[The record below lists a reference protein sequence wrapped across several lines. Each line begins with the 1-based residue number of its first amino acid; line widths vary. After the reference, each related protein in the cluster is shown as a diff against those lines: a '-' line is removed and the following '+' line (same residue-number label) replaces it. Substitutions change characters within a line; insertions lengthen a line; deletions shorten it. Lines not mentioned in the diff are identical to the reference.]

1 MAGSRQ
7 LPASGKTR
15 VVITR
20 ASGVLVNVFDSSD
33 TESCFIETKDLD
45 MGRQDVLKFLRR
57 LISDISFSTVGGLD
71 NLELLIRGRT
81 NKSQEFIDSD
91 PISLAGGAIDLP
103 VRVPNSRFFRLRYTD
118 KKIKER
124 WKLTKLEMF
133 GSPAGRR
140 W

>member
-1 MAGSRQ
+1 
-7 LPASGKTR
+7 
-15 VVITR
+15 
-20 ASGVLVNVFDSSD
+20 
-33 TESCFIETKDLD
+33 